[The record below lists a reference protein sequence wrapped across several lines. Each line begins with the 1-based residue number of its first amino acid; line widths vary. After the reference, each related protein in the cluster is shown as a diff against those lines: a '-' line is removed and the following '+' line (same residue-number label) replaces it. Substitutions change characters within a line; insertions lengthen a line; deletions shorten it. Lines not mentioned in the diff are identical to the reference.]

1 MLRAELKSETDFE
14 GWRVAARLAIRR
26 GIPPDM
32 LEWKLAGTDSG
43 LIPSEPLFG
52 NGGEEASFTV
62 PRAFVD
68 LAGTA
73 ILHRAPE
80 RFAMLYTVLWRLQFE
95 RGLLGNAVDPLIT
108 KLADFAKSV
117 RRDQHKMTAF
127 VRFRAIADAEGERM
141 VAWFEPEHHIVE
153 ATAPFFVRRFTNMRW
168 AILSPEVSIDWDGQA
183 LAVGP
188 GAVKADAPADDAF
201 EGVWRTYYASIFNPA
216 RLKVHAM
223 RAEMPKKYWSNLP
236 EAPLIKPLIA
246 AAQARSFAMIAAP
259 APSPKE
265 KPHRA
270 LRKEDSPPLPE
281 AGTLAALREEAMH
294 CRRCPLWQPA
304 TQTVFG
310 EGEAHT
316 RVMLLGEQPGD
327 SEDLE
332 GHPFVGPAGRL
343 LDRALEEAGINRA
356 RVYVTNAVKHF
367 KFEPRGKKRLHKRPD
382 RGEVQACRVWL
393 DRELDL
399 VKPDLVV
406 ALGATAA
413 QALFG
418 KATAVGANRG
428 QMMETALGF
437 QVMITVHPS
446 YLLRIPPETQ
456 PAEFRRLVEDLR
468 LAAPFVERAA
478 A

>member
-1 MLRAELKSETDFE
+1 MLRAELKTETDFD

-26 GIPPDM
+26 GIPPNM
-32 LEWKLAGTDSG
+32 LEWGLAGSEG
-43 LIPSEPLFG
+43 SLIPAEPLFG
-52 NGGEEASFTV
+52 SGGEEASFTV

-68 LAGTA
+68 LASTV

-108 KLADFAKSV
+108 TLSDFAKSV

-127 VRFRAIADAEGERM
+127 VRFRAIAAEEGERM

-168 AILSPEVSIDWDGQA
+168 AILSPEVSVDWDG
-183 LAVGP
+183 AVLTTGP
-188 GAVKADAPADDAF
+188 GATKADAPAEDAV
-201 EGVWRTYYASIFNPA
+201 EDVWRTYYASIFNPA
-216 RLKVHAM
+216 RLKVDAM

-236 EAPLIKPLIA
+236 EAPLIGPLIA
-246 AAQARSFAMIAAP
+246 AAQARSSAMITSP
-259 APSPKE
+259 ASIPNE
-265 KPHRA
+265 KPQRPVQ
-270 LRKEDSPPLPE
+270 KGEDGPLAE
-281 AGTLAALREEAMH
+281 AGSLAALRQEAMQ

-310 EGEAHT
+310 EGAAHA

-332 GHPFVGPAGRL
+332 GQPFVGPAGRL
-343 LDRALEEAGINRA
+343 LDRALEEAGLTRKKL
-356 RVYVTNAVKHF
+356 YVTNAVKHF

-399 VKPDLVV
+399 VKPGLVV

-418 KATAVGANRG
+418 KATAVGVNRG
-428 QMMETALGF
+428 QMMETRLGF
-437 QVMITVHPS
+437 KVMITVHPS
-446 YLLRIPPETQ
+446 YLLRIPAQAQ
-456 PAEFRRLVEDLR
+456 PAEFRRFVDDLK
-468 LAAPFVERAA
+468 LAVPYLDRAA